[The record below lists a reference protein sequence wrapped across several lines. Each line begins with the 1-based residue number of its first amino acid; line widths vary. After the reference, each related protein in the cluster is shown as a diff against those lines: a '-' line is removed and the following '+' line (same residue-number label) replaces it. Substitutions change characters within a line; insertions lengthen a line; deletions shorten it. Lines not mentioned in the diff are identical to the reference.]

1 MNRFTSGIKTSL
13 DFDQVR
19 GLAMDSFEGG
29 TAEFLETLGIGCDC
43 ADEAVKYVMDAL
55 PPITEGSIITPW
67 QFLQHWM
74 PKAITVVT
82 QACKIDDLVGRTI
95 AGEWHDES
103 IVQEIVEYTGHT
115 RPYGDKTNTPLAG
128 FNRVYEDRTIIR
140 FEEGLM
146 TGKLEE
152 LRTEAAGSRLSSY
165 DARRAALASA
175 FKLDQNA
182 VGFFGYNLGRNKTY
196 GLLNDPNLPNF
207 GQVAKGAAN
216 STLWSTKTYHE
227 IIRDI
232 NTAVAELRTQTG
244 TNFDPDRDSF
254 VLGVASNCVDFLLTE
269 NDHGKSAKEWFKTT
283 FPKSRIVAV
292 PEFTGAVGGEN
303 CFYVIL
309 DKLNGNKCVDQF
321 VPAEFRLMGVEQKAK
336 GLFELYTNA
345 TAGVMVL
352 QPIGVVRKFGI

>member
-1 MNRFTSGIKTSL
+1 MSKATSPIKTSL
-13 DFDQVR
+13 DYDQVR

-29 TAEFLETLGIGCDC
+29 TEEFLGSLGISMDS
-43 ADEAVKYVMDAL
+43 ADEAIKFVMDAM
-55 PPITEGSIITPW
+55 PCETQGSIVTPW

-128 FNRVYEDRTIIR
+128 FNRVYEDRTIVR

-152 LRTEAAGSRLSSY
+152 ARNEAAGSRLSSY

-196 GLLNDPNLPNF
+196 GILNDPNLPNF
-207 GQVAKGAAN
+207 GTVATGAAGD
-216 STLWSTKTYHE
+216 TAWETKTYHE
-227 IIRDI
+227 IMKDI
-232 NTAVAELRTQTG
+232 NTAVAEMRTQTG
-244 TNFDPDRDSF
+244 TNFDPDKDSF
-254 VLGVASNCVDFLLTE
+254 VLGIASNTVDFLATE
-269 NDHGKSAKEWFKTT
+269 NDHGKSVRQWFKET

-292 PEFTGAVGGEN
+292 PEFNGAVGGED
-303 CFYVIL
+303 CFYIIL

-345 TAGVMVL
+345 TAGVMVM
-352 QPIGVVRKFGI
+352 QPIGVVRKCGI

>member
-352 QPIGVVRKFGI
+352 QPIGVVRKICI